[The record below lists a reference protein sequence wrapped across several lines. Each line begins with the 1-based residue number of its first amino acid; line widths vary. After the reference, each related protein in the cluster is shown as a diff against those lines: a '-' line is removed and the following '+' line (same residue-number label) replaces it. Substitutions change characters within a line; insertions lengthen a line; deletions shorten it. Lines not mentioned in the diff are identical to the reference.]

1 MIMKAIEIPQ
11 IINQRQSERGW
22 KKLNFFCTSRRPQ
35 VATKRG
41 WLHYGY
47 ICIIYIYTHR
57 IVPDSICH
65 DNTTNECRMQFSAK
79 NLFCPMTF
87 TFIPACL
94 HIQHT
99 LCTYYSFCSAACNL
113 ELRQSATRESCLG
126 LGRNGNRNRMDG
138 CWAMG
143 VGVGVGGVPRLGAL
157 KSRPKRKRKLW
168 HFGSQVES
176 V

>member
-35 VATKRG
+35 VSTKRG
-41 WLHYGY
+41 WLHSLWLYMHN
-47 ICIIYIYTHR
+47 IYIYIELFQTAF
-57 IVPDSICH
+57 V
-65 DNTTNECRMQFSAK
+65 TT
-79 NLFCPMTF
+79 
-87 TFIPACL
+87 
-94 HIQHT
+94 IQPT
-99 LCTYYSFCSAACNL
+99 NVACNL
-113 ELRQSATRESCLG
+113 VQKICFVPWLLLLFQLVYTFSTLCVHIILSVRLRATWSCDNPRLE
-126 LGRNGNRNRMDG
+126 NRVSDWVGMAIG
-138 CWAMG
+138 IGWAMG
-143 VGVGVGGVPRLGAL
+143 VGVGVGGVPRLGGL